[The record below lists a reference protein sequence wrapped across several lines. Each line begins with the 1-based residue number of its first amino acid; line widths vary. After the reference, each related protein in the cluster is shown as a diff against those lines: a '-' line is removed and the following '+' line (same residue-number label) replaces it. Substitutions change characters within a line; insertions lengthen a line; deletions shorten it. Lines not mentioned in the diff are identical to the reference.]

1 MKYEKLNTHW
11 FNWFLGFVEGESS
24 FTINHRGD
32 LAFII
37 TQREDNKFILEEIA
51 ETLEVGRVI
60 TQTKHIVPGRLW
72 TYRYIVTSVRELH
85 KIITIINGNLVFTR
99 RKNEFK
105 LFVEAYNKM
114 LTRIKV
120 NRKKKFEDL
129 SFIVYQE
136 SNKMPQMSDAWLS
149 GLTDADGCFTVSF
162 LNNFTSFRVR
172 FILAQKTSLNCNTYE
187 VLDHIKNNIFG
198 CGTIQKVDKNKVIDL
213 RVNGLKNIIKLFPYF
228 DKFVLKTLKYNSY
241 LRFKDMVERIKNKEH
256 LDTEKREILK
266 WIYKNS

>member
-11 FNWFLGFVEGESS
+11 FNWFLGFVEGNDC
-24 FTINHRGD
+24 FTINDRGD

-37 TQREDNKFILEEIA
+37 TLREDNKFILEEIA

-60 TQTKHIVPGRLW
+60 VQTKHIVPGRLW
-72 TYRYIVTSVRELH
+72 TYRYIVTSAKELH
-85 KIITIINGNLVFTR
+85 RIITIINGNLVFTR

-114 LTRIKV
+114 LARVKI

-129 SFIVYQE
+129 SFIEYKE
-136 SNKMPQMSDAWLS
+136 SSRMPEAEDAWLS
-149 GLTDADGCFTVSF
+149 GFTDANGYFTIKLLSNPKVQ
-162 LNNFTSFRVR
+162 
-172 FILAQKTSLNCNTYE
+172 FILTQKTNLNCNTYE

-198 CGTIQKVDKNKVIDL
+198 CGTIHKNKVIGL
-213 RVNGLKNIIKLFPYF
+213 RVEGLKNIIKLFPYF
-228 DKFVLKTLKYNSY
+228 NKFVLRTFKYNSY
-241 LRFKDMVERIKNKEH
+241 LRFKDIVERIKNKEH

-266 WIYKNS
+266 SIYKNS